1 MVGTCG
7 GLIHRGAYIRGGLH
21 SEIYGSSLVLSIY
34 QISLQLKQSH
44 VAGICS
50 KLAQLMWHQAQHP
63 SQLIQTTSSESPNGG
78 SVISQ
83 IMHGSS
89 SSSGVCVVR
98 MGCSSAC
105 SVAFFRFLVSAA
117 FRAPSTNCNLV

>member
-1 MVGTCG
+1 M
-7 GLIHRGAYIRGGLH
+7 YIQSCPAVLSKVLMFLY
-21 SEIYGSSLVLSIY
+21 SEMNGSSLVVPIY

-50 KLAQLMWHQAQHP
+50 KFAQLMWHQAQHP
-63 SQLIQTTSSESPNGG
+63 SQPIQTTSSESSNGG

-89 SSSGVCVVR
+89 SSSLIYQFCITHLYNIPKNEHTP
-98 MGCSSAC
+98 
-105 SVAFFRFLVSAA
+105 F
-117 FRAPSTNCNLV
+117 